1 MRYYFLGIGGI
12 GMSAIARYFKAKGFE
27 VAGYDRT
34 STVLTREL
42 EAEGIKINYVDEV
55 EAIPLAF
62 RGIDS
67 EAEKHLT
74 SNYSSPVL
82 GEVAKPEGFEL
93 STLNSQPST
102 LVVYT
107 PAIPADNKQ
116 YRFFVDNGFKMM
128 KRAAVL
134 GEITRLERG
143 LCIAGTHGKTTT
155 STMTAHILKQSHV
168 DCNAFLGGISKN
180 YTSNLLLSDKSDL
193 VVIEA
198 DEFDRSFHHLSP
210 YMAVITSTDADHLDI
225 YGTHEAYLESFAH
238 FTSLIVDGGVLFVK
252 KGIFNAQCTM
262 HNAQLSYLSEI
273 SNKGANGK
281 PYQVGSKNVTLY
293 TYSGSEQADFYADN
307 IRLGGGRL
315 VFDFVTPEERIT
327 DVELGVPVMINVENA
342 VAAMAVAYLNG
353 VTADELR
360 ASMASF
366 AGIRRRF
373 DFHLRTDRLTVIDDY
388 AHHPMEL
395 EASLKSV
402 NALYAD
408 KKIVVVFQPHLY
420 TRTRD
425 FYHEFAAALS
435 HAEQVVLVEI
445 YPARELPIEGVT
457 SQLILDEVTS
467 PIKRLT
473 TKAELID
480 TLKTLEFDVL
490 LTVGAGDIDTYIP
503 QIVESLEFRV

>member
-12 GMSAIARYFKAKGFE
+12 GMSAIARYFKAKGFD

-42 EAEGIKINYVDEV
+42 EAEGIAVNYVDEV
-55 EAIPLAF
+55 
-62 RGIDS
+62 
-67 EAEKHLT
+67 
-74 SNYSSPVL
+74 
-82 GEVAKPEGFEL
+82 GEIAQQYCDVA
-93 STLNSQPST
+93 NT

-116 YRFFVDNGFKMM
+116 YQYFSTNGFRMM
-128 KRAAVL
+128 KRAAIL

-143 LCIAGTHGKTTT
+143 LCIADTHGKTTT

-180 YTSNLLLSDKSDL
+180 YTSNLLLSDKSDY

-238 FTSLIVDGGVLFVK
+238 FTSLIVDGGSLFVK
-252 KGIFNAQCTM
+252 KGI
-262 HNAQLSYLSEI
+262 QLAPRT
-273 SNKGANGK
+273 SNKVAI
-281 PYQVGSKNVTLY
+281 Y
-293 TYSGSEQADFYADN
+293 TYSGTEQADFYADN

-315 VFDFVTPEERIT
+315 VFDFVTPDERIA

-342 VAAMAVAYLNG
+342 VAAMAIAYSCG
-353 VTADELR
+353 VEADELR
-360 ASMASF
+360 SAMASF

-373 DFHLRTDRLTVIDDY
+373 DFHFRTDEFTVIDDY
-388 AHHPMEL
+388 AHHPIEL

-402 NALYAD
+402 NALYDD

-425 FYHEFAAALS
+425 FYREFASALS
-435 HAEQVVLVEI
+435 LAEQVVLVEI
-445 YPARELPIEGVT
+445 YPARELPIDGVT
-457 SQLILDEVTS
+457 SQIIFDNVTS
-467 PIKRLT
+467 PVKRLT

-480 TLKTLEFDVL
+480 TLRSLEFDVL

-503 QIVESLEFRV
+503 GIIQSRK

>member
-1 MRYYFLGIGGI
+1 MDNLSTLNSQLSTLYFLGIGGI

-55 EAIPLAF
+55 EAIPSEF
-62 RGIDS
+62 RGIDTD
-67 EAEKHLT
+67 AENLST
-74 SNYSSPVL
+74 SNNSSSIL
-82 GEVAKPEGFEL
+82 GDVAKPKGGEL
-93 STLNSQPST
+93 ST

-107 PAIPADNKQ
+107 PAIPTDNKQ
-116 YRFFVDNGFKMM
+116 YQYFANNGFRMM
-128 KRAAVL
+128 KRAAIL

-180 YTSNLLLSDKSDL
+180 YTSNLLLSDDSDL

-252 KGIFNAQCTM
+252 KGI
-262 HNAQLSYLSEI
+262 QLDARI
-273 SNKGANGK
+273 SDK
-281 PYQVGSKNVTLY
+281 VTLY
-293 TYSGSEQADFYADN
+293 TYSGTEQADFYADN
-307 IRLGGGRL
+307 IRLGSGQL
-315 VFDFVTPEERIT
+315 LFDFVTPNERIA

-342 VAAMAVAYLNG
+342 VAAMSIAYLNG

-373 DFHLRTDRLTVIDDY
+373 DFHLKSDRLTVIDDY

-425 FYHEFAAALS
+425 FYREFASALS
-435 HAEQVVLVEI
+435 CANQVVVVEI
-445 YPARELPIEGVT
+445 YPARELPIEGIT
-457 SQLILDEVTS
+457 SQLIIDQVTS
-467 PIKRLT
+467 PVKRLT

-503 QIVESLEFRV
+503 QIVKSL